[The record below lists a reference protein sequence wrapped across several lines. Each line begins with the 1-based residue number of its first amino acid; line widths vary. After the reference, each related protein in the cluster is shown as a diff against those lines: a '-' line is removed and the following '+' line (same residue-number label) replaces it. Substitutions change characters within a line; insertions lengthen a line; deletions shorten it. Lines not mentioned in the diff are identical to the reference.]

1 MHSSVRKVA
10 SFEPVSWH
18 LGEDATRQRSSGSI
32 QSHGIINRL
41 RSYTVKACTLYIKDH
56 TVRIHWV
63 LGNFF
68 FRERYLYIINVS
80 PTRKKQQRDH
90 CRKIWFGCTESWEI
104 YKTKRS
110 GFDLYNYCQWIC
122 YLPCRHGE
130 RVQKRGQTLKP
141 RSFFLLPRHSFGMTN
156 LFEWLKLLKREKKN
170 I

>member
-68 FRERYLYIINVS
+68 FRERYLHIINVS
-80 PTRKKQQRDH
+80 PTRKKTNNEIIAERFDLVALSHEKYIRQRDQGLICIIIVSGSVT
-90 CRKIWFGCTESWEI
+90 CR
-104 YKTKRS
+104 
-110 GFDLYNYCQWIC
+110 
-122 YLPCRHGE
+122 
-130 RVQKRGQTLKP
+130 V
-141 RSFFLLPRHSFGMTN
+141 GMAN
-156 LFEWLKLLKREKKN
+156 GYRKGGRL
-170 I
+170 